1 MPSELAQVRRPGDG
15 GVGGDPTR
23 DGRLHRQALELGG
36 RGGVVALPTE
46 GDGDQ
51 PPLLGFDGRAGDA
64 VRSAPEGRLPR
75 ARAHRAGV
83 TAPP

>member
-1 MPSELAQVRRPGDG
+1 MAAELAQVGRPGDG
-15 GVGGDPTR
+15 GVGGDPAR
-23 DGRLHRQALELGG
+23 DGRVRGQALELGG

-46 GDGDQ
+46 RDGHQ
-51 PPLLGFDGRAGDA
+51 PPLFGVDGRAGDA

-75 ARAHRAGV
+75 AGAHRAGV